1 MMAEAFDKNAFT
13 VCANTGVAAL
23 MDRSLPLV
31 GMRYIYR
38 GYPSRC
44 TSLTAT
50 ALQDGVFRIDARFA
64 HDEPSDEWLIE
75 QEMRW
80 QR

>member
-1 MMAEAFDKNAFT
+1 MAEAFDHNVFT
-13 VCANTGVAAL
+13 VCALTPVGAL

-44 TSLTAT
+44 TSLTAIE
-50 ALQDGVFRIDARFA
+50 LQDGVFRIDASFA
-64 HDEPSDEWLIE
+64 TDEPSDEQLAE
-75 QEMRW
+75 HAMRW

>member
-1 MMAEAFDKNAFT
+1 MMAEAFDHNVFT

-44 TSLTAT
+44 TSLTAI
-50 ALQDGVFRIDARFA
+50 ALQDGVFRIDASFA
-64 HDEPSDEWLIE
+64 TDEPSDEWLAE
-75 QEMRW
+75 HAMRW